1 MVGRLIVGAGF
12 VATLIYKGERD
23 YFNENILLFQRGK
36 ESGPPVRVGRVG
48 DFIDGID
55 RIDGEAR

>member
-1 MVGRLIVGAGF
+1 VGAGF